1 MNLKLLKDENY
12 KGDDAVKRAVLNYI
26 GGIDEDGIEYA
37 GLKLGNDVVLSKVI
51 GAVMCM
57 GGVADVMVELSKD
70 GKTYNEATVEIA
82 NNHIAR
88 TAPSKVM
95 IRYV

>member
-1 MNLKLLKDENY
+1 M
-12 KGDDAVKRAVLNYI
+12 
-26 GGIDEDGIEYA
+26 
-37 GLKLGNDVVLSKVI
+37 VLSKVI

-57 GGVADVMVELSKD
+57 GGVADVTVELSKD
-70 GKTYNEATVEIA
+70 GRTYKEATVEIA
-82 NNHIAR
+82 SNHIAR